1 MKYNLDGKQGVK
13 RFGKQV
19 IKRFDKQGV
28 KRFGKI
34 QWLLWGGLGVM
45 IFMFVVAPGL
55 WPFDP
60 YEQVLSEVLQGP
72 DASHWLGT
80 DQYGRDMVAR
90 ILAGGRVT
98 VGLTLAITVTIAV
111 MGTLLGIMSAYMD
124 GFMSRLITL
133 FINVALAVPSLGFAL
148 AIAAVLGG
156 GMGNAALALIC
167 VAWPKYARLAR
178 SLTLQV
184 KAAPYIKIASLQGQT
199 KWGIFYYHIMP
210 QIAGPLVV
218 TAVLDIGVIL
228 MELAGLSFLGLGAM
242 PPMAEWG
249 SMLSLN
255 RSLLQTAPWL
265 LLAPGG
271 AIVVTV
277 AYFHYVGENLR
288 QYFDKI

>member
-1 MKYNLDGKQGVK
+1 
-13 RFGKQV
+13 
-19 IKRFDKQGV
+19 
-28 KRFGKI
+28 
-34 QWLLWGGLGVM
+34 M
-45 IFMFVVAPGL
+45 IFMFVVAPVL

-72 DASHWLGT
+72 GASHWLGT

-98 VGLTLAITVTIAV
+98 VGLTLVITVTIAV
-111 MGTLLGIMSAYMD
+111 MGTLLGIMSAYMG

-133 FINVALAVPSLGFAL
+133 FINVALAVPSLVFAL